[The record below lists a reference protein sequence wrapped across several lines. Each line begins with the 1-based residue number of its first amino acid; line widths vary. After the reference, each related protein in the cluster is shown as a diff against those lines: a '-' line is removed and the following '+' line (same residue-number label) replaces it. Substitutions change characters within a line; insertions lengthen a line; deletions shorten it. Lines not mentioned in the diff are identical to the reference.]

1 METLSLFASGG
12 ISELYLHKV
21 NKIKVVLANELLKER
36 CDFYSE
42 CHNNEIIQG
51 DICDSTIFNK
61 IVKKSK
67 KIEFIIATP
76 PCQGMSKA
84 GKMNYD
90 DPRNILF
97 IKVIELSLILKPKYI
112 LFENVPEFLKSNFLT
127 KEKKSKSIMLEIRE
141 SLGDL
146 YNIENS
152 VLNAQDFEVPQNRKR
167 AIVLL
172 SRKDVPLWK
181 IPMPISTKYI
191 SVKDTIG
198 HLVSLESGEKFID
211 KVKNSKNVN
220 MKNWHNALKHND
232 NHILWMKNTP
242 SGKTAMDNKIFYP
255 QKDGRKIKGF
265 KTTYKRISWENP
277 APTIT
282 MSNGSI
288 SSQNNVH
295 PGKLLS
301 DGTYSD
307 ARALTVYELMLLS
320 SIDEKFVIPKCA
332 NEKLLR
338 HLLGECVPPK
348 FMYHLISSLP
358 NSIS

>member
-1 METLSLFASGG
+1 MNTLSLFASGG
-12 ISELYLHKV
+12 ISELYLD
-21 NKIKVVLANELLKER
+21 KIDKIRVVLANELLKER
-36 CDFYSE
+36 CDFYRE

-51 DICDSTIFNK
+51 DICDSEIFNE
-61 IVKKSK
+61 IIKKSK
-67 KIEFIIATP
+67 NIEVIIATP
-76 PCQGMSKA
+76 PCQGMSRV
-84 GKMNYD
+84 GKMKYD

-97 IKVIELSLILKPKYI
+97 IKVIELTLILSPKYI
-112 LFENVPEFLKSNFLT
+112 LFENVPEFIKSNFLT
-127 KEKKSKSIMLEIRE
+127 REKKSKSIMLEIKE
-141 SLGDL
+141 SLGNL
-146 YNIENS
+146 YNIEYS
-152 VLNAQDFEVPQNRKR
+152 VLNAQDFEVPQSRKR

-181 IPMPISTKYI
+181 IPKPISSKYL

-211 KVKNSKNVN
+211 KVKNNKNEN
-220 MKNWHNALKHND
+220 MRNWHNALNHND

-242 SGKTAMDNKIFYP
+242 SGRTAMDNEIFYP

-265 KTTYKRISWENP
+265 KTTYKRISWDHP
-277 APTIT
+277 SPTIT

-295 PGKLLS
+295 PGTLLP

-307 ARALTVYELMLLS
+307 ARVLTVYELMLLS
-320 SIDEKFVIPKCA
+320 SIDKDFKIPESA
-332 NEKLLR
+332 NDKLLR

-348 FMYHLISSLP
+348 FMFHLISSIP